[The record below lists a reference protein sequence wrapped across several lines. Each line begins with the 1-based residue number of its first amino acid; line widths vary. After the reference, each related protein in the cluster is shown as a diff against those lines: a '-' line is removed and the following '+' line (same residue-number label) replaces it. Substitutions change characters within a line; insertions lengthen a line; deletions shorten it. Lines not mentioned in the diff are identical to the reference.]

1 MHVAQ
6 NSSFCRMA
14 APYSLIAKMTGK
26 IIPSVHV
33 PGSTC
38 LGRAG
43 LLGGEIMVVTSQ
55 GHNKLPAHLD
65 GVPEEG

>member
-1 MHVAQ
+1 MDVAQ
-6 NSSFCRMA
+6 KSSFCRMA

-38 LGRAG
+38 LG
-43 LLGGEIMVVTSQ
+43 GEIMVVTSQ
-55 GHNKLPAHLD
+55 GHSKLPAHLD